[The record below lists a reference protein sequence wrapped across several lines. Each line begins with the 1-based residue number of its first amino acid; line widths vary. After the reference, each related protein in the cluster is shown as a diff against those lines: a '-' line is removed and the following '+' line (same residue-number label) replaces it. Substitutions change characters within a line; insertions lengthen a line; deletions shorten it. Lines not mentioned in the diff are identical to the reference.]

1 MANIQVNRVTNA
13 NIYMDG
19 KSLLGRAEEV
29 TLPVIK
35 QMMAEHKALGMN
47 GKFELPAGVDKLEAR
62 IKWNSF
68 YSDVLTKAANP
79 NQTVQIQA
87 RSSIKTWTP
96 NGANAIE
103 TPVVIHMTALF
114 KDFPTG
120 NFKQHDNVELES
132 NLSVNYCKL
141 VVGSVEIMEIDVLAN
156 IHKVNGVDIMAQYRA
171 NLGI

>member
-29 TLPVIK
+29 SLPVIK

-47 GKFELPAGVDKLEAR
+47 GKFELPAGVDKLEAK

-68 YSDVLTKAANP
+68 YADVLAKAANP
-79 NQTVQIQA
+79 NQAVNLQV

-96 NGANAIE
+96 NGAIQPE
-103 TPVVIHMTALF
+103 TPVVVHMTALF

-132 NLSVNYCKL
+132 NLTVTYCKV
-141 VVGSVEIMEIDVLAN
+141 VVGGVEITEIDVLAN
-156 IHKVNGVDIMAQYRA
+156 IHKVNGTDILASYRQ